1 MKKKPEK
8 FNVSLW
14 CKIRSKRNVVI
25 RTICSYPIKWPLESV
40 STQTVQT
47 WFYKFESYFQVYNMN
62 YINIQRKSSKLSIEF
77 ENYLTLS
84 RTVHIRRKVSAKFL
98 FHCHLILSRA
108 YIKKLFSELL
118 DCFFSKAPLFRKCIS
133 KDIIS
138 IVKSSSV
145 YSSPGFFKLFG
156 CTSNS
161 VMSITHDHFYSID
174 ST

>member
-1 MKKKPEK
+1 MKKNPEK
-8 FNVSLW
+8 FNVSLS

-40 STQTVQT
+40 STQTIQT

-108 YIKKLFSELL
+108 YIKKLFSELPPPPTEPCIQRFEYL
-118 DCFFSKAPLFRKCIS
+118 TPRKMET
-133 KDIIS
+133 K
-138 IVKSSSV
+138 KFKRRWMESV
-145 YSSPGFFKLFG
+145 MNKLFEQ
-156 CTSNS
+156 
-161 VMSITHDHFYSID
+161 
-174 ST
+174 

>member
-108 YIKKLFSELL
+108 YIKKLFSELPPPPTEPCIQRFEYL
-118 DCFFSKAPLFRKCIS
+118 TSRKMET
-133 KDIIS
+133 K
-138 IVKSSSV
+138 KFKRRWMESV
-145 YSSPGFFKLFG
+145 MNKLFEQ
-156 CTSNS
+156 
-161 VMSITHDHFYSID
+161 
-174 ST
+174 

>member
-1 MKKKPEK
+1 MK
-8 FNVSLW
+8 
-14 CKIRSKRNVVI
+14 
-25 RTICSYPIKWPLESV
+25 SV

-108 YIKKLFSELL
+108 YIKKLFSELPPPPTEPCIQRFEYL
-118 DCFFSKAPLFRKCIS
+118 TSRKMET
-133 KDIIS
+133 K
-138 IVKSSSV
+138 KFKRRWMESV
-145 YSSPGFFKLFG
+145 MNKLFEQ
-156 CTSNS
+156 
-161 VMSITHDHFYSID
+161 
-174 ST
+174 

>member
-8 FNVSLW
+8 FNVSLS

-108 YIKKLFSELL
+108 YIKKLFSELPPPPTEPCIQRFEYL
-118 DCFFSKAPLFRKCIS
+118 TSRKMET
-133 KDIIS
+133 K
-138 IVKSSSV
+138 KFKRRWMESV
-145 YSSPGFFKLFG
+145 MNKLFEQ
-156 CTSNS
+156 
-161 VMSITHDHFYSID
+161 
-174 ST
+174 

>member
-1 MKKKPEK
+1 MKKNPEK
-8 FNVSLW
+8 FNVSLS
-14 CKIRSKRNVVI
+14 CKIRSKRKVVI

-108 YIKKLFSELL
+108 YIKKLFSELPPPPTEPCIQRFEYL
-118 DCFFSKAPLFRKCIS
+118 TSRKMET
-133 KDIIS
+133 K
-138 IVKSSSV
+138 KFKRRWMESV
-145 YSSPGFFKLFG
+145 MNKLFEQ
-156 CTSNS
+156 
-161 VMSITHDHFYSID
+161 
-174 ST
+174 